1 MLKQTHCQSMK
12 CEHVFMRST
21 SCSGFFPREAFGRH
35 FRTERLLFTARAIPG
50 ASGSMTLD
58 LIAREKHRVEVLGK

>member
-1 MLKQTHCQSMK
+1 
-12 CEHVFMRST
+12 MRST